1 MYEIV
6 HIRIIVFFF
15 QFTDDKSVQ
24 EKHIR
29 YTNLEIVLHYAMYTH
44 SSATQQVDNAHT
56 TYDNVQLLHAM
67 KCPDP
72 EATSKHR
79 CGSERNRQRKE
90 TKGWYCRPHTNSQLP
105 HRQEIRV

>member
-44 SSATQQVDNAHT
+44 SSATQQRLTMHILRMIRTVHA
-56 TYDNVQLLHAM
+56 LLHAM
-67 KCPDP
+67 KSPD
-72 EATSKHR
+72 
-79 CGSERNRQRKE
+79 
-90 TKGWYCRPHTNSQLP
+90 
-105 HRQEIRV
+105 